1 MNINQLISIVKNK
14 IEKNISLEYVNIE
27 AKTFLHRGHKTH
39 QDGKFHLKLSIKS
52 SESEKINKIELT
64 KKIYSILD
72 EELKKYIHSIQILIN

>member
-14 IEKNISLEYVNIE
+14 IEKNTSLEYVNIE
-27 AKTFLHRGHKTH
+27 DKTFLHKKHKTH
-39 QDGKFHLKLSIKS
+39 QDGKFHLKLNIKS

>member
-1 MNINQLISIVKNK
+1 M
-14 IEKNISLEYVNIE
+14 
-27 AKTFLHRGHKTH
+27 H

>member
-27 AKTFLHRGHKTH
+27 DKTFLHKGHKTH
-39 QDGKFHLKLSIKS
+39 QDGKFHLKLNIKS

>member
-27 AKTFLHRGHKTH
+27 DKTFLHKGHKTH

-52 SESEKINKIELT
+52 SESKKINKIELT
-64 KKIYSILD
+64 KKIYKILD
-72 EELKKYIHSIQILIN
+72 EELKKYIHSIQILIK